1 MKTKVIKIDKKNI
14 DENLI
19 VESANV
25 LKSGGLVAFPTE
37 TVYGLGAN
45 GLDEEAVKKIY
56 KAKGRPSD
64 NPLILHI
71 SSKEELPPL
80 VENIPDLA
88 YKCMDE
94 FWPGPLTMIFKKSKI
109 IPRIITGG
117 LDTVA
122 IRMPSH
128 PIASQ
133 LISKSGVPIAAPSA
147 NTSGRP
153 SPTNANH
160 VIEDMMGKIEVI
172 IDGGNTGV
180 GLESTVLDLSTD
192 TPMILRPG
200 GITLEDLKEIIPN
213 ITQDRSIIKN
223 DIVPK
228 SPGQKYRHYAPK
240 AEMLLFTGDID
251 KIIDEIN
258 KQVNSLVAQG
268 KKVGVMATEETKDR
282 YSNGLVLVSGSRTNP
297 ETIAANLFS
306 TIRDFDKENVDI
318 ILAEGVS
325 IDNIGMAIMN
335 RMIKAA
341 GGKVINL

>member
-1 MKTKVIKIDKKNI
+1 
-14 DENLI
+14 
-19 VESANV
+19 
-25 LKSGGLVAFPTE
+25 
-37 TVYGLGAN
+37 
-45 GLDEEAVKKIY
+45 
-56 KAKGRPSD
+56 
-64 NPLILHI
+64 
-71 SSKEELPPL
+71 
-80 VENIPDLA
+80 
-88 YKCMDE
+88 
-94 FWPGPLTMIFKKSKI
+94 
-109 IPRIITGG
+109 
-117 LDTVA
+117 
-122 IRMPSH
+122 MPSH

-133 LISKSGVPIAAPSA
+133 LISKSGVTIAAPSA

-213 ITQDRSIIKN
+213 ITQDKSIIKN

-268 KKVGVMATEETKDR
+268 KK
-282 YSNGLVLVSGSRTNP
+282 LV
-297 ETIAANLFS
+297 
-306 TIRDFDKENVDI
+306 
-318 ILAEGVS
+318 
-325 IDNIGMAIMN
+325 
-335 RMIKAA
+335 
-341 GGKVINL
+341 